1 MCYKP
6 FFTNFNTSQMKPNV
20 VTATT
25 ASVSSSL
32 TVLPTAKIV
41 RHPRAKRDLSENAQL
56 SSLTPPDEETLK
68 RLNFLAKQ
76 FPFCIRHRGS
86 NSPLL

>member
-1 MCYKP
+1 
-6 FFTNFNTSQMKPNV
+6 MKPNV
-20 VTATT
+20 VTAT
-25 ASVSSSL
+25 ASVSSTL
-32 TVLPTAKIV
+32 TALPTAKIV
-41 RHPRAKRDLSENAQL
+41 RHPRAKRDLDEIPL
-56 SSLTPPDEETLK
+56 LTPPDEETLK

>member
-1 MCYKP
+1 
-6 FFTNFNTSQMKPNV
+6 MKPNV

-25 ASVSSSL
+25 SVSSQL
-32 TVLPTAKIV
+32 TALPTAKIV
-41 RHPRAKRDLSENAQL
+41 RHPRSKRDPDETSQL
-56 SSLTPPDEETLK
+56 NPPDEETLK